1 MAIPFLNNIN
11 LSDNELQNAKLHV
24 TSTAPTA
31 AAAQVY
37 FDSTPS
43 DLTAKYYSN
52 STDLWVSL
60 KEYSFPTGTYVTGA
74 VTGTTPKPIITF
86 DLNAV
91 DGTAA
96 AGERYLTKS
105 NTWAEVSGISG
116 TTYDL
121 EGVGSANGTAGVR
134 LSGSDATNDD
144 VLIVGAGTTTVTRSG
159 NTLTVTSN
167 DQFDGTVTSV
177 GASTTGDALDVAVTN
192 PTTTPDLDFTWAGT
206 ASQYVDGAGDLQTFP
221 TIPTVPTNIVE
232 TFSNNNTG
240 TYVAYGVTNSSATGN
255 VNIGE
260 VDLTATDGTAIAGE
274 RYLTK
279 SNTWATVA
287 SIPGTYN
294 WSIAADSGGETIIS
308 GETVNFIGGTN
319 VTTSYNSASNTLTI
333 NSTDQFTGTLTGITE
348 GPGIT
353 VTPSATS
360 PTVAVDYLGSDN
372 YLLEAGAATVA
383 DSDDI
388 INFSDDTDSN
398 VKKTTLGTIPV
409 DSLTLVK
416 NYIDSSVSGGV
427 YYQGGY
433 DPTTDLT
440 SPGNYGLQT
449 PPNPNIIEIGW
460 MYTVTADGTFF
471 GEQVRVGDVLIA
483 EIDAPTSLSDW
494 TTVQNN
500 IDLATSL
507 VVGLGNVVPGS
518 SNTVTAPYS
527 SGTATLDVVNSTPSQ
542 KGAVIVDAG
551 TGISVAYSNGT
562 ATVTNTQTNS
572 ANTYAETI
580 TDTDLTI
587 DHNLGTKD
595 VIVQLYDVT
604 TDETVYADVERIST
618 SRIGVTFSATPT
630 NDVRVLVQKIG

>member
-1 MAIPFLNNIN
+1 MAIPFLNNLDIT
-11 LSDNELQNAKLHV
+11 DNQLLNAKLHV
-24 TSTAPTA
+24 TPTAPTA
-31 AAAQVY
+31 AAGQIY
-37 FDSTPS
+37 F
-43 DLTAKYYSN
+43 N
-52 STDLWVSL
+52 STDNVAR
-60 KEYSFPTGTYVTGA
+60 YHD
-74 VTGTTPKPIITF
+74 GTTWIDIPRQISVGGTSLAESQAI
-86 DLNAV
+86 DLVA
-91 DGTAA
+91 GT
-96 AGERYLTKS
+96 
-105 NTWAEVSGISG
+105 NVGIVEASG
-116 TTYDL
+116 TITI
-121 EGVGSANGTAGVR
+121 SST
-134 LSGSDATNDD
+134 
-144 VLIVGAGTTTVTRSG
+144 
-159 NTLTVTSN
+159 
-167 DQFDGTVTSV
+167 DQFQGTVTSV
-177 GASTTGDALDVAVTN
+177 SASTAGDALDVTVTN
-192 PTTTPDLDFTWAGT
+192 ATTTPDLDFTWAGNST
-206 ASQYVDGAGDLQTFP
+206 QYIDGAGNLTTFP
-221 TIPTVPTNIVE
+221 AIPTVPSNIVE
-232 TFSNNNTG
+232 TIT
-240 TYVAYGVTNSSATGN
+240 T
-255 VNIGE
+255 
-260 VDLTATDGTAIAGE
+260 TDGTYINLTPNSPVDGAVTITADLSAVDGTAGVSE

-279 SNTWATVA
+279 NNTWAEVS
-287 SIPGTYN
+287 SIPGTYDWGIQGDN
-294 WSIAADSGGETIIS
+294 AGTTTVASGDVIDFE
-308 GETVNFIGGTN
+308 GGTN
-319 VTTSYNSASNTLTI
+319 VTTSLSGTTLTI
-333 NSTDQFTGTLTGITE
+333 NSTDQFQGTLTGITE
-348 GPGIT
+348 GAGIT
-353 VTPSATS
+353 VTASATS
-360 PTVAVDYLGSDN
+360 PTVAVDYLGADN

-383 DSDDI
+383 GSDDI

-409 DSLTLVK
+409 ESLTLIK

-507 VVGLGNVVPGS
+507 IVGLGNVVPGS
-518 SNTVTAPYS
+518 SNTITAPYS
-527 SGTATLDVVNSTPSQ
+527 SGTATLDVVDSTPSQ

-551 TGISVAYSNGT
+551 TGISVSYVSGT

-630 NDVRVLVQKIG
+630 NSVRVLVQKIG